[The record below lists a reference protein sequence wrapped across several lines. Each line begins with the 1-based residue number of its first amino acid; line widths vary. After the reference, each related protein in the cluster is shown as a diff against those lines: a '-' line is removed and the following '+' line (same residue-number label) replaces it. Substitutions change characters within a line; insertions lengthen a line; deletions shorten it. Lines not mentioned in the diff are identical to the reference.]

1 MERFDPSCLKRELRR
16 RGIRSADLYTHGFPL
31 AAPEL
36 ARRLGIREG
45 GSVRL
50 AFTAVGP
57 TLWVIE
63 LKRGN
68 FVTAQRAAALRYE
81 AP

>member
-45 GSVRL
+45 GGVRL

-63 LKRGN
+63 LKE
-68 FVTAQRAAALRYE
+68 VIL
-81 AP
+81 

>member
-1 MERFDPSCLKRELRR
+1 MEQFVINIGRQLGSGGKDIGE
-16 RGIRSADLYTHGFPL
+16 II
-31 AAPEL
+31 

-63 LKRGN
+63 LKE
-68 FVTAQRAAALRYE
+68 VIL
-81 AP
+81 

>member
-1 MERFDPSCLKRELRR
+1 MRIRRSWRVRPSCLKRELRR

-63 LKRGN
+63 LKE
-68 FVTAQRAAALRYE
+68 VIL
-81 AP
+81 